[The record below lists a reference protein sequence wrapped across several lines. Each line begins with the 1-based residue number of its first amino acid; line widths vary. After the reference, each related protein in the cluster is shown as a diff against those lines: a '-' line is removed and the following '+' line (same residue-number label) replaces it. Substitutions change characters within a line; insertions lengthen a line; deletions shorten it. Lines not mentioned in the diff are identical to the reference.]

1 MYAGGG
7 GSWAAGVRVGGV
19 GSLRVS
25 RRILRWAWR
34 RASGA
39 IIVDD
44 DDDDDD
50 DDDGDNDIQEDG
62 DGVEWMMMSIGSD
75 IAHSLELIDVEER

>member
-1 MYAGGG
+1 M
-7 GSWAAGVRVGGV
+7 
-19 GSLRVS
+19 
-25 RRILRWAWR
+25 RRG
-34 RASGA
+34 SGA